1 MLSIYYNVL
10 KFLFKRRPKFLE
22 LEKFVDSLPIPSI
35 IKPKGTCQGKP
46 FYDVRMIETQH
57 KFHRD
62 IPKTKVWGYNGLVPG
77 PTFEVEKNH
86 PIYVRWTNNL
96 PLKHFLPVDK
106 TIHGAHHNP
115 EVRTVVHL
123 HGSPSEPASDGYPEA
138 WFTRNFRQ
146 TGPAFVKEIYHYTNQ
161 ERAAGLWY
169 HDHAI
174 GITRLNVYA
183 GLAGLY
189 FIRDMHER
197 SLPLPK
203 GKYEVPLM
211 IQDKTFN
218 PDGSLFYPAQP
229 ENPSP
234 NLPYPS
240 IVPAFFGDTI
250 TVNGKVW
257 PFLQVEPRKYR
268 FRLLNASNSRTY
280 RFQLSNLHSFYLI
293 GTDGGLLERPIQV
306 QSLDVSPAERI
317 DIVVDFSGLKGQNVV
332 LQDGFELENPTGD
345 IMEFRV
351 TKPLSCSD
359 HSKVPSFLSCIAPIS
374 LDKVRKRRRITL
386 NDSQDEFGRLMLLF
400 DDKEWMD
407 PATETPLLNS
417 IEIWELVNLTPG
429 IHPIHLHLVNF
440 RVLDRYG
447 QDGRLIPPLPADFGL
462 KDTVLIAGGE
472 TVRIIMKF
480 QPYYGDYVW
489 HCHRLE
495 HEDHDMMR
503 PLKIIPSY
511 PSKPSNPN
519 GHHSN

>member
-1 MLSIYYNVL
+1 MEL
-10 KFLFKRRPKFLE
+10 K
-22 LEKFVDSLPIPSI
+22 KFVDALPIPSFI
-35 IKPKGTCQGKP
+35 TPKETYKGAP
-46 FYDVRMIETQH
+46 LYEVSMIETLH

-62 IPKTKVWGYNGLVPG
+62 LPKTKVWGYNGLVPG
-77 PTFEVEKNH
+77 PTFNIEKNQ
-86 PIYVRWTNNL
+86 PIYVRWTNHL

-123 HGSPSEPASDGYPEA
+123 HGSPSEPDSDGHPEA
-138 WFTRNFRQ
+138 WFTRNFQQ
-146 TGPAFVKEIYHYTNQ
+146 TGPHFMKEIYHYPNT
-161 ERAAGLWY
+161 ERAANLWY
-169 HDHAI
+169 HDHAL

-189 FIRDMHER
+189 FVRDEQER

-229 ENPSP
+229 DNPSP

-240 IVPAFFGDTI
+240 IVPSFLGDTI

-257 PFLQVEPRKYR
+257 PFLNVEPRKYR

-280 RFQLSNLHSFYLI
+280 KFQLSNLRPFYLI
-293 GTDGGLLERPIQV
+293 GTDGGLLTRPIKV
-306 QSLDVSPAERI
+306 ESLDVSPAERI
-317 DIVVDFSGLKGQNVV
+317 DIVVDFSRLGGQKIV
-332 LQDGFELENPTGD
+332 LQDGFELENPTGE

-351 TKPLSCSD
+351 SKSLSCPD
-359 HSKVPSFLSCIAPIS
+359 QSKVPLLLSRIEPIRVN
-374 LDKVRKRRRITL
+374 KVRKIRRITL
-386 NDSQDEFGRLMLLF
+386 NDSQDEYDRLMLLF

-429 IHPIHLHLVNF
+429 IHPIHVHLVNF
-440 RVLDRYG
+440 RVLDRYDK
-447 QDGRLIPPLPADFGL
+447 DGRLLIPLPADYGL
-462 KDTVLIAGGE
+462 KDTVLVAGGE

-480 QPYYGDYVW
+480 QPFSGEYVW

-503 PLKIIPSY
+503 PLKIIPVH
-511 PSKPSNPN
+511 PFNRSNSN
-519 GHHSN
+519 GHQTDV